1 MCEGSW
7 PCCDGCCRDIHQTED
22 HEPVNEPTGSQR
34 DAASTIFNLPD
45 YRVIEA
51 RDRPEGGRRVVVEST
66 YPPGCPDCGVVAQ
79 RVHSRRLQRVR
90 DIPVAGAVEVVWAKR
105 RWFCD
110 EELCARGTFAEAT
123 DQVPRFARSTGRL
136 KDQLVAAV
144 IDSGRAAAEVARAHG
159 VSWWLVQS
167 ALTAAAAVLLPEV
180 DQLLV
185 RRLGIDEHRYR
196 SVRWFRTEAGGWRR
210 FEPWMTTLVD
220 LTTGQVLG
228 IVDGRDSAAVGQW
241 LAARCQQWRDGADR
255 KSTRLNSSH
264 VASPPR
270 RPSDLCWCAGWASMS
285 TATARCAGSAP
296 RPVAGGGSSRG

>member
-1 MCEGSW
+1 M
-7 PCCDGCCRDIHQTED
+7 
-22 HEPVNEPTGSQR
+22 NEPTGSQR

-241 LAARCQQWRDGADR
+241 RPPAPSSGATGWRSWP
-255 KSTRLNSSH
+255 ST
-264 VASPPR
+264 
-270 RPSDLCWCAGWASMS
+270 
-285 TATARCAGSAP
+285 P
-296 RPVAGGGSSRG
+296 RPRSARRWVSTCRARRCRWTSSTS